1 MTFLKEAVFVNFFL
15 VQWWSEVSNS
25 CAGKSKAQTRGGQ
38 VGRCE
43 SAGAAGRADVIGKT
57 LSGGDLVSKVPKT
70 HSCFLPVLFSLHDK
84 HFLLSWF
91 PSTSSQ
97 TFSQTCSSPALFFLL
112 FLYYLG
118 WYVWIYACY
127 DSPSFSPARTW
138 PYPLLPEG
146 FSPFQS
152 ARSQDSSPPP
162 ARMPI
167 LPSLSARQSSSG
179 LSATVT
185 ELWEDLLAWTSH
197 KLSFLD
203 LELS

>member
-1 MTFLKEAVFVNFFL
+1 M
-15 VQWWSEVSNS
+15 
-25 CAGKSKAQTRGGQ
+25 
-38 VGRCE
+38 GRCE

-118 WYVWIYACY
+118 DMSGSMRAMILPAFLQRGHGPT
-127 DSPSFSPARTW
+127 PSFLRASLLSNQPGPRT
-138 PYPLLPEG
+138 PHLHQPGCPFCPLCLPG
-146 FSPFQS
+146 DLALGCQLQS
-152 ARSQDSSPPP
+152 QNC
-162 ARMPI
+162 
-167 LPSLSARQSSSG
+167 
-179 LSATVT
+179 
-185 ELWEDLLAWTSH
+185 EKTS
-197 KLSFLD
+197 
-203 LELS
+203 